1 MLMASEENKIR
12 SLEEELAKTPS
23 NKGTQH
29 HRGLLKAKIAALK
42 DTGERKAS
50 GTGAALGGYAV
61 RKSGDASVALV
72 GFPSVGKST
81 LLNKITNAVSEVGGY
96 DFTTLD
102 VIPGMME
109 YEGAKI
115 QILDIPGIIE
125 GAAEGKGRGRE
136 ILSVVNNSDLV
147 VIMTDVFRIKHIE
160 IIKKELYKGKVRL
173 NKTKPDVTIEKTSR
187 DGIVVNTSLKLIKID
202 NKMIRTVLN
211 GHRIMNANVIIRT
224 DIDDEELTDIILANR
239 KYVPMLVIVNK
250 TDYIGPEKLK
260 EIRRKLA
267 SEDAIFISADKDINI
282 EEVKRRIYDR
292 LSFIKIYTKPVGKP
306 IDMEEPLIMNKD
318 CDVGDVCDRLHKTFR
333 KRFRHSRIFGKSA
346 KFEGQRKSIDHVLMD
361 GDAVELHVHA
371 GLIRT
376 KK

>member
-147 VIMTDVFRIKHIE
+147 VIMTDVFRLKYID
-160 IIKKELYKGKVRL
+160 IIKKELYNGRVRL
-173 NKTKPDVTIEKTSR
+173 NKTMPDVSIDKTSR
-187 DGIVVNTSLKLIKID
+187 GGIVVNTSVKLTKM
-202 NKMIRTVLN
+202 NKRTIRSVLN
-211 GHRIMNANVIIRT
+211 GHKIINANVIFRT
-224 DIDDEELTDIILANR
+224 DIDDDELTDVILKNR
-239 KYVPMLVIVNK
+239 KYVPMIVIVNK
-250 TDYIGPEKLK
+250 TDYIGHEKLK
-260 EIRRKLA
+260 EIRRELA
-267 SEDAIFISADKDINI
+267 CEDAIFISADKDINL
-282 EEVKRRIYDR
+282 EKVKRRIYDK
-292 LSFIKIYTKPVGKP
+292 LSFIKIYTKPVSKP

-346 KFEGQRKSIDHVLMD
+346 KFDGQRKSIDHVLMD
-361 GDAVELHVHA
+361 GDAVELHVFA

>member
-1 MLMASEENKIR
+1 MSTEEDKIR
-12 SLEEELAKTPS
+12 KLEEEFAKTPS

-81 LLNKITNAVSEVGGY
+81 LLNKITNAESEVGGY

-160 IIKKELYKGKVRL
+160 IIKKELYNGRVRL
-173 NKTKPDVTIEKTSR
+173 NKTCPDVSIDKTSR
-187 DGIVVNTSLKLIKID
+187 GGVVVNTSVKLTKID
-202 NKMIRTVLN
+202 KRTVRSVLN
-211 GHRIMNANVIIRT
+211 GHKIINANVIIRT
-224 DIDDEELTDIILANR
+224 DIDDDELTDVILKNR
-239 KYVPMLVIVNK
+239 KYVPMVVIVNK
-250 TDYIGPEKLK
+250 IDYVDSERL
-260 EIRRKLA
+260 ENIRREL
-267 SEDAIFISADKDINI
+267 SGENVVFISADKDINLDEAKI
-282 EEVKRRIYDR
+282 QIYAKLD
-292 LSFIKIYTKPVGKP
+292 FIKIYTKPVGKP
-306 IDMEEPLIMNKD
+306 IDMEEPLIMKSG
-318 CDVGDVCDRLHKTFR
+318 CTVGDVCDKLHKTFR

-346 KFEGQRKSIDHVLMD
+346 RFDGQRKSIDHVLMD
-361 GDAVELHVHA
+361 GDAVELHVFA
-371 GLIRT
+371 GLNRT